1 MLGGT
6 WGTCVQAAA
15 AQLLQL
21 PEQKR
26 VLETQQEN
34 SFGVGLPPPTLLCV
48 QRFRIQ
54 VWLVVLG
61 GAKTDKQ
68 HLVSS
73 IQRSQQGSSA
83 LRHHQQH
90 RHLTSRNVKEEHICL
105 KFIFVIFN

>member
-54 VWLVVLG
+54 VWLVAWWCKDRQATSGV
-61 GAKTDKQ
+61 Q
-68 HLVSS
+68 HPEVTTRQLSS
-73 IQRSQQGSSA
+73 SSSSA
-83 LRHHQQH
+83 
-90 RHLTSRNVKEEHICL
+90 TSSFDIQKY
-105 KFIFVIFN
+105 

>member
-34 SFGVGLPPPTLLCV
+34 SFGVNWPPHT
-48 QRFRIQ
+48 
-54 VWLVVLG
+54 VVC
-61 GAKTDKQ
+61 A
-68 HLVSS
+68 
-73 IQRSQQGSSA
+73 A
-83 LRHHQQH
+83 
-90 RHLTSRNVKEEHICL
+90 
-105 KFIFVIFN
+105 F

>member
-34 SFGVGLPPPTLLCV
+34 SFGVDWPPTLLCA

-54 VWLVVLG
+54 VWLVAWWRKDRQATSGV
-61 GAKTDKQ
+61 Q
-68 HLVSS
+68 HPEVTTRQSS
-73 IQRSQQGSSA
+73 SS
-83 LRHHQQH
+83 
-90 RHLTSRNVKEEHICL
+90 S
-105 KFIFVIFN
+105 

>member
-34 SFGVGLPPPTLLCV
+34 SFGVDKPPHT
-48 QRFRIQ
+48 
-54 VWLVVLG
+54 VVC
-61 GAKTDKQ
+61 A
-68 HLVSS
+68 
-73 IQRSQQGSSA
+73 A
-83 LRHHQQH
+83 
-90 RHLTSRNVKEEHICL
+90 
-105 KFIFVIFN
+105 F

>member
-54 VWLVVLG
+54 VWLVVV
-61 GAKTDKQ
+61 A
-68 HLVSS
+68 
-73 IQRSQQGSSA
+73 QRQ
-83 LRHHQQH
+83 
-90 RHLTSRNVKEEHICL
+90 TSNIWCPASRGHNKAAQL
-105 KFIFVIFN
+105 FVIII